1 MKRNLPLD
9 FLLLFHVWQFSNDK
23 LYLTLENL
31 TLLETVTTTNVN
43 IWKLKFSKSSLSE
56 YRNYIRTL
64 RMSINSSQFISM
76 SDWNKFLT

>member
-31 TLLETVTTTNVN
+31 TLLETVTTTNVK

-64 RMSINSSQFISM
+64 RMSINSS
-76 SDWNKFLT
+76 

>member
-31 TLLETVTTTNVN
+31 TLLETVTTTNVK
-43 IWKLKFSKSSLSE
+43 IWKLKFSKS
-56 YRNYIRTL
+56 
-64 RMSINSSQFISM
+64 
-76 SDWNKFLT
+76 

>member
-1 MKRNLPLD
+1 MKHNLPLD

-64 RMSINSSQFISM
+64 RMSINSS
-76 SDWNKFLT
+76 

>member
-9 FLLLFHVWQFSNDK
+9 FLLLFHAWQFSNDK

-31 TLLETVTTTNVN
+31 TLLETVTTTNVK

-64 RMSINSSQFISM
+64 RMSINSS
-76 SDWNKFLT
+76 

>member
-64 RMSINSSQFISM
+64 RMSINSR
-76 SDWNKFLT
+76 

>member
-64 RMSINSSQFISM
+64 RMSINSS
-76 SDWNKFLT
+76 

>member
-64 RMSINSSQFISM
+64 RMSINPS
-76 SDWNKFLT
+76 

>member
-31 TLLETVTTTNVN
+31 TLLETVTTTNVK

>member
-31 TLLETVTTTNVN
+31 TLLETVTTTNVS

-64 RMSINSSQFISM
+64 RMSINSS
-76 SDWNKFLT
+76 

>member
-9 FLLLFHVWQFSNDK
+9 FLLLFHAWQFSNDK

-64 RMSINSSQFISM
+64 RMSINSR
-76 SDWNKFLT
+76 